1 MVIAALAIFAILF
14 IAWLVAPS
22 GERAAVEARPAALP
36 SELLPDAG

>member
-1 MVIAALAIFAILF
+1 MVIAALATFAILF

-22 GERAAVEARPAALP
+22 GERATVEARPAMP